1 MSESDTA
8 AAAINAVRRGK
19 IVIVTDDESRENEGD
34 LVMAADAA
42 TEANIAFFLQH
53 TSGLL
58 CIGLDPR
65 RCDRLGLDQM
75 VPDNADPK
83 RTAFTVSVD
92 SKAGVTNGISA
103 GDRAHTLRCLVDPTA
118 EATDFT
124 RPGHIFPL
132 RARQGG
138 VLARPGHTEAAV
150 DLTRLAGRATGGV
163 LCEVVSPDKRTMA
176 RRRDL
181 QRLAQEFGLPIVSIA
196 QLIEYRRSAEKHI
209 TPTHSALLP
218 TRHGTFECRAW
229 TSQPDGVEHVAM
241 IMGKLDGDEPVLV
254 RLHSECLTG
263 DVMGSQRCDC
273 GQQLD
278 DALAQVAHRKRG
290 VVVYLRGHEGRGIGI
305 GHKLAAYAL
314 QDLGRDTVD
323 ANIELGLPVDCRDY
337 RVGVDILREL
347 GIRRVQLMT
356 NSPAKCSALAGFGLE
371 ITECVPLKPNVT
383 VHNLKY
389 LITKRDRF
397 GHRIDVDLGVASEAP
412 VEDRDARATGPA
424 IC

>member
-1 MSESDTA
+1 MSESGAVAD
-8 AAAINAVRRGK
+8 AIDAIGRGE

-42 TEANIAFFLQH
+42 TEATIAFFLQH

-65 RCDRLGLDQM
+65 RCDQLDLDQM
-75 VPDNADPK
+75 VPDNTDPK

-92 SKAGVTNGISA
+92 AKIGVTTGISA
-103 GDRAHTLRCLVDPTA
+103 GDRAHTLRCLVDATA
-118 EATDFT
+118 QATDFT

-150 DLTRLAGRATGGV
+150 DLTRLAGRAGGGV
-163 LCEVVSPDKRTMA
+163 LCEVVSPDKRSMA
-176 RRRDL
+176 RRADL
-181 QRLAQEFGLPIVSIA
+181 QRVATEFGLPIISIA
-196 QLIEYRRSAEKHI
+196 QLIEYRRRNEKHI
-209 TPTHSALLP
+209 TPTHSALIP

-229 TSQPDGVEHVAM
+229 TSQLDGVENVAM
-241 IMGKLDGDEPVLV
+241 IMGRLDGDEPVLV

-263 DVMGSQRCDC
+263 DVLGSQRCDC

-278 DALAQVAHRKRG
+278 DALAHIARRGRG
-290 VVVYLRGHEGRGIGI
+290 VLVYLRGHEGRGIGI

-337 RVGVDILREL
+337 SVGVGILREL
-347 GIRRVQLMT
+347 GVRRLQLLT
-356 NSPAKCSALAGFGLE
+356 NSPAKCSALSRFGLE
-371 ITECVPLKPNVT
+371 INECVPLKPHVT
-383 VHNLKY
+383 AHNLKY
-389 LITKRDRF
+389 LITKRDRC
-397 GHRIDVDLGVASEAP
+397 GHRIDADLSVTSEAP
-412 VEDRDARATGPA
+412 ARDRDTAAS
-424 IC
+424 